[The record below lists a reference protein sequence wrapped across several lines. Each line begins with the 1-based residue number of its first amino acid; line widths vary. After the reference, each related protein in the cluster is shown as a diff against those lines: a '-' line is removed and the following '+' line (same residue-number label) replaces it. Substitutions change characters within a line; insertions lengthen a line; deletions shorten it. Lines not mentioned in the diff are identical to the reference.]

1 MNDSSIE
8 KAFIELV
15 KENERLIYKVCS
27 MYVSDEFPMAD
38 LFQEVI
44 YNLWKSFPKFRS
56 ECSESTW
63 MYRIALNTCITGM
76 RKELR
81 RPQHVSILDF
91 EEHLIETESMDST
104 IREMYKLIY
113 RLKTLERAIILLYLE
128 EKSYQ
133 EIADITG
140 LTLNNVAIKLK
151 RIKEKLK
158 KMYSGILFVIIGV
171 SLLIP
176 LFIIHFPV
184 REMWRPVFIVSIL
197 VFGIF
202 RSIWVYRKV
211 YDANIQSIKKS
222 LGELKELED

>member
-1 MNDSSIE
+1 MNDPNIE
-8 KAFIELV
+8 KAFIELI

-27 MYVSDEFPMAD
+27 IYVSDEFPIAD
-38 LFQEVI
+38 LYQEVI
-44 YNLWKSFPKFRS
+44 YNLWKSFPKFRN
-56 ECSESTW
+56 ECSLSTW

-81 RPQHVSILDF
+81 RPRQISILDLK
-91 EEHLIETESMDST
+91 ENLIEPESMEGN

-128 EKSYQ
+128 EKSYR

-158 KMYSGILFVIIGV
+158 KMS
-171 SLLIP
+171 
-176 LFIIHFPV
+176 
-184 REMWRPVFIVSIL
+184 E
-197 VFGIF
+197 
-202 RSIWVYRKV
+202 
-211 YDANIQSIKKS
+211 N
-222 LGELKELED
+222 